1 MVHVNR
7 FQVYYFIYLLED
19 CCSDS
24 KLVFDTKSERLTRSS
39 SAIQKN
45 DMPSSKKTK
54 HKRKPSSLTKLEKIC
69 ESYGVKVFVDEFS
82 VEIDFKDSKHLYYM
96 IGHEGG
102 LRTILED
109 IEKNGIHGRVFKDS
123 KFIGYAP
130 EKKSL
135 GEILIAVDMM
145 V

>member
-1 MVHVNR
+1 MTSN
-7 FQVYYFIYLLED
+7 
-19 CCSDS
+19 
-24 KLVFDTKSERLTRSS
+24 
-39 SAIQKN
+39 
-45 DMPSSKKTK
+45 KKTK
-54 HKRKPSSLTKLEKIC
+54 HKRKPSSLIKLEKIC
-69 ESYGVKVFVDEFS
+69 ESYGVEVFVDELGI
-82 VEIDFKDSKHLYYM
+82 EIDFEDNKYLYYM
-96 IGHEGG
+96 IDHEGG

-145 V
+145 L

>member
-1 MVHVNR
+1 
-7 FQVYYFIYLLED
+7 
-19 CCSDS
+19 
-24 KLVFDTKSERLTRSS
+24 
-39 SAIQKN
+39 
-45 DMPSSKKTK
+45 MPSSKKTK
-54 HKRKPSSLTKLEKIC
+54 HKRKPSSLSKLEKIC

-135 GEILIAVDMM
+135 EEILIAVDMM

>member
-1 MVHVNR
+1 
-7 FQVYYFIYLLED
+7 
-19 CCSDS
+19 
-24 KLVFDTKSERLTRSS
+24 
-39 SAIQKN
+39 
-45 DMPSSKKTK
+45 MPSNKKTK
-54 HKRKPSSLTKLEKIC
+54 QKRKPSSLTKLEKIC
-69 ESYGVKVFVDEFS
+69 ESYGVEVFADEFS
-82 VEIDFKDSKHLYYM
+82 IEIDFEDNKHLYYM

-109 IEKNGIHGRVFKDS
+109 IEKNGIHGRIFKDN

-135 GEILIAVDMM
+135 EEILIAVDII

>member
-1 MVHVNR
+1 
-7 FQVYYFIYLLED
+7 
-19 CCSDS
+19 
-24 KLVFDTKSERLTRSS
+24 
-39 SAIQKN
+39 
-45 DMPSSKKTK
+45 MPSNKKTK

-69 ESYGVKVFVDEFS
+69 KSYGVEVLVDEFS
-82 VEIDFKDSKHLYYM
+82 VEIDFNDDKHLYYM

-102 LRTILED
+102 LKTILED
-109 IEKNGIHGRVFKDS
+109 IEQKGIHGRVFKDN

-135 GEILIAVDMM
+135 EEILIAVDMM

>member
-1 MVHVNR
+1 MS
-7 FQVYYFIYLLED
+7 
-19 CCSDS
+19 SDNQ
-24 KLVFDTKSERLTRSS
+24 TK
-39 SAIQKN
+39 K
-45 DMPSSKKTK
+45 
-54 HKRKPSSLTKLEKIC
+54 KRKPSSLTKLEKIC
-69 ESYGVKVFVDEFS
+69 ESYGVEVFVDEFS
-82 VEIDFKDSKHLYYM
+82 IEIDFKDNKHLYYM

-109 IEKNGIHGRVFKDS
+109 IEKKGIHGRVFKDF

-130 EKKSL
+130 EKKSF